1 MMLGNAVIGTGV
13 MMIPGLLQDLTAS
26 LQVTAA
32 QAGQLISLSAL
43 LVCLGAPPL
52 AMLVARWDRRR
63 LLVGCLLWY
72 ALLHALAALAPGFSS
87 LLGLRALAM
96 AAAAVFTPQAAACI
110 GLLVPLHLRGR
121 AITFV
126 FLGWSVASVIGTPLG
141 AWIGGHWGWRWS
153 FALIT
158 VLCLLSAAAL
168 ARRMPEGVV
177 PPSVSGAAWRQI
189 LSSSTLMATLGVTVL
204 SAGGQFTMFSYLA
217 PFVVQRHG
225 ATASE
230 LSLMLLAYGLCGFI
244 GNTLTS
250 RWIDRIGASRAVMA
264 ALTGILLSLCLVN
277 QTNSLLWLTLAL
289 LPWGLGVFASNSSQQ
304 ARLVG
309 LAPHLAPASIALN
322 TSALYAGQAL
332 GAALGGWLLVHHGL
346 QSLPDAGALMLV
358 LAVVLSAAAS
368 WRAHHRPLPRL
379 P

>member
-13 MMIPGLLQDLTAS
+13 MMIPGLLQDLSAS
-26 LQVTAA
+26 LQVSVA

-43 LVCLGAPPL
+43 LVCLGAPPM
-52 AMLVARWDRRR
+52 AMVVARWDRRR

-72 ALLHALAALAPGFSS
+72 AVLHALAALAPGYPS
-87 LLGLRALAM
+87 LLGLRVLAV

-110 GLLVPLHLRGR
+110 GLLVPLEQRGR

-141 AWIGGHWGWRWS
+141 AWIGGQWGWRWS

-158 VLCLLSAAAL
+158 VLSLMSAAAL
-168 ARRMPEGVV
+168 ARRMPAGVV
-177 PPSVSGAAWRQI
+177 PATVSAASWGQI
-189 LSSSTLMATLGVTVL
+189 LRSPTLMTTLCITML
-204 SAGGQFTMFSYLA
+204 SIAGQFTMFSYLA
-217 PFVVQRHG
+217 PFVVERHA

-230 LSLMLLAYGLCGFI
+230 LSLLLLAYGLCGFI
-244 GNTLTS
+244 GNTLAS
-250 RWIDRIGASRAVMA
+250 RWIDRIGPSRAVMA
-264 ALTGILLSLCLVN
+264 ALTVILLGMSLVN
-277 QTNSLLWLTLAL
+277 LTHSLLWLTLAMM
-289 LPWGLGVFASNSSQQ
+289 PWGLGVFASNSSQQ
-304 ARLVG
+304 ARLVS

-332 GAALGGWLLVHHGL
+332 GAGLGGWLLVQHGL
-346 QSLPDAGALMLV
+346 QALPGAGAVMLV
-358 LAVVLSAAAS
+358 LAMGLSAAAS
-368 WRAHHRPLPRL
+368 SMARNRPLPQM

>member
-1 MMLGNAVIGTGV
+1 MMFGNAVIGTGV